1 MKGRILKGIAGFYY
15 VETYEEKVYECKAKG
30 IFRKTN
36 LKPLVG
42 DDVEIDIID
51 EEKKLGNI
59 TEIFPR
65 KNQLLRP
72 PVANVD
78 QAVILFA
85 IVKPNPSYNLLDRF
99 LIMMRQQNLPVII
112 CFNKQD
118 IATAEEQ
125 QELYDAYEK
134 CGYKVLFISVREE
147 KGLDELKELLKGK
160 TTTLAGPSGVG
171 KSSLLNKLVP
181 NAQMQTGDLSRKIE
195 RGKNTTRHSELFFV
209 EELSDSAGISA
220 DSSVDINADISADI
234 SADVSADISADA
246 NVDSSADGEATA
258 CYTYVIDTPGFT
270 SLEMR
275 DVTPDNLMQF
285 YPEFA
290 EYEPECRFGGCSH
303 IAEPDCGVKRAIE
316 EGKIARVRY
325 DNYKVLYE
333 ELKNMRP
340 DYSKKARR

>member
-15 VETYEEKVYECKAKG
+15 VETFEEKVYECKAKG
-30 IFRKTN
+30 IFRNQK

-59 TEIFPR
+59 TDILPR

-118 IATAEEQ
+118 IATKEEQ

-147 KGLDELKELLKGK
+147 RGLDELKELLKGK

-181 NAQMQTGDLSRKIE
+181 DARMQIGELSRKIE
-195 RGKNTTRHSELFFV
+195 RGKNTTRHSELFYV
-209 EELSDSAGISA
+209 KELSE
-220 DSSVDINADISADI
+220 
-234 SADVSADISADA
+234 
-246 NVDSSADGEATA
+246 GEEE
-258 CYTYVIDTPGFT
+258 TYIIDTPGFT
-270 SLEMR
+270 SL
-275 DVTPDNLMQF
+275 DVRNVTCDDLMTY
-285 YPEFA
+285 YPEFE
-290 EYEPECRFGGCSH
+290 EYEPLCRFGGCSH
-303 IAEPDCGVKRAIE
+303 IAEPDCGVKDAIE
-316 EGKIARVRY
+316 QGKVARVRY
-325 DNYKVLYE
+325 DNYRILYQ
-333 ELKNMRP
+333 ELKNMKP
-340 DYSKKARR
+340 DYSKKTR

>member
-15 VETYEEKVYECKAKG
+15 VETFEEKVYECKAKG
-30 IFRKTN
+30 IFRKSN

-42 DDVEIDIID
+42 DNVEIDIID
-51 EEKKLGNI
+51 EEKRLGNI
-59 TEIFPR
+59 TDIFPR

-99 LIMMRQQNLPVII
+99 LIQMRQQNLPVII

-118 IATAEEQ
+118 IATKQEQ

-134 CGYKVLFISVREE
+134 CGYRVLFISVKEE
-147 KGLDELKELLKGK
+147 QGLDELKALLKGK

-181 NAQMQTGDLSRKIE
+181 DADMQTGELSKKIE

-209 EELSDSAGISA
+209 ED
-220 DSSVDINADISADI
+220 DISK
-234 SADVSADISADA
+234 
-246 NVDSSADGEATA
+246 DSG
-258 CYTYVIDTPGFT
+258 TYVIDTPGFT

-275 DVTPDNLMQF
+275 DVTADTLMQY
-285 YPEFA
+285 YPEFT
-290 EYEPECRFGGCSH
+290 EYEPLCRFGGCSH
-303 IAEPDCGVKRAIE
+303 IAEPDCGVKDAVA
-316 EGKIARVRY
+316 EGKISQVRY
-325 DNYKVLYE
+325 DNYKVLWE
-333 ELKNMRP
+333 ELKNMRT

>member
-209 EELSDSAGISA
+209 EELS
-220 DSSVDINADISADI
+220 VN
-234 SADVSADISADA
+234 
-246 NVDSSADGEATA
+246 ADGEATA